1 MRTWVSDTSDK
12 GVSPLF
18 IPTTETVG
26 SIYF

>member
-1 MRTWVSDTSDK
+1 MRTWVSDTSGN
-12 GVSPLF
+12 GVSPLV